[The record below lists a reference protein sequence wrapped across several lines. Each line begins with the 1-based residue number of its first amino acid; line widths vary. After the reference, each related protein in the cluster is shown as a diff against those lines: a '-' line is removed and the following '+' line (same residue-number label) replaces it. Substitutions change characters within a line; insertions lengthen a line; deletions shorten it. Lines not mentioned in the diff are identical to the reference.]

1 MQIRLKAARLCIK
14 KTGTTW
20 NTVLKFKRG
29 DFTKDD
35 QVSKCFMKCYAQQ
48 VGLFDIDGKVNP
60 EFINN
65 YLDDLVE
72 DKTKVMILHYKSFLK
87 N

>member
-1 MQIRLKAARLCIK
+1 MENPNKRQLRIKAARLCIK
-14 KTGTTW
+14 ETGTTW

-35 QVSKCFMKCYAQQ
+35 QMSKCFMKCYANQI
-48 VGLFDIDGKVNP
+48 GLFDADGKVDP
-60 EFINN
+60 TFINT

-72 DKTKVMILHYKSFLK
+72 DKTKV
-87 N
+87 